1 LIQLDV
7 RGWCNAGSVLL
18 GRRQILYYRAGA
30 ESTSQNKVT
39 ASQNYV
45 MPI

>member
-18 GRRQILYYRAGA
+18 GMGQLP
-30 ESTSQNKVT
+30 
-39 ASQNYV
+39 AS
-45 MPI
+45 M